1 MNIESLVDELD
12 DMIEEAWT
20 LPLSGGKS
28 VLDADKVKRIL
39 EDIRLKFP
47 KEIRQAKAV
56 VADRN
61 KIIEDSKNEAEK
73 IIRSAE
79 EKAKA
84 IVDKSEILKEIEI
97 ENYIW
102 IVYLGLIIFSF
113 WSNNEERKYIIFGD
127 ISAKENYRKSLV
139 LVFSIASIIYFYFF
153 YSSYRS
159 YKNLDKND
167 TESKKYFTVINLIA
181 TTLVL
186 IAGILFLFIAI
197 EDEELETEISF

>member
-12 DMIEEAWT
+12 DMIEEAWI

-84 IVDKSEILKEIEI
+84 IVDKSEILKEAEAKA
-97 ENYIW
+97 
-102 IVYLGLIIFSF
+102 
-113 WSNNEERKYIIFGD
+113 NEVIANAHKK
-127 ISAKENYRKSLV
+127 SKEMIKVANEYVDDLMTRADNELSKNLAVIRRARKSLKDV
-139 LVFSIASIIYFYFF
+139 Q
-153 YSSYRS
+153 
-159 YKNLDKND
+159 K
-167 TESKKYFTVINLIA
+167 
-181 TTLVL
+181 
-186 IAGILFLFIAI
+186 
-197 EDEELETEISF
+197 

>member
-28 VLDADKVKRIL
+28 VLDVDKVKRIL

-84 IVDKSEILKEIEI
+84 IVDKSEILKEAEAKANEVIANAHKKSKEMIKVANEYVDDLMTRADNELSKNLAEI
-97 ENYIW
+97 
-102 IVYLGLIIFSF
+102 
-113 WSNNEERKYIIFGD
+113 RR
-127 ISAKENYRKSLV
+127 ARKSLKDV
-139 LVFSIASIIYFYFF
+139 Q
-153 YSSYRS
+153 
-159 YKNLDKND
+159 K
-167 TESKKYFTVINLIA
+167 
-181 TTLVL
+181 
-186 IAGILFLFIAI
+186 
-197 EDEELETEISF
+197 